1 MMRFSMSQLPIK
13 PRVGLLRGDPS
24 GIGPEVAAKLLA
36 IPLTRECAD
45 VLLLGDDPPA
55 CAVGKASAAAGR
67 YALDS
72 LQLAAACILRG
83 EIDALVYAP
92 LNKQAMKMAGLEEED
107 ELRFLTRL

>member
-1 MMRFSMSQLPIK
+1 MPERHNK
-13 PRVGLLRGDPS
+13 PRIGLLRGDPS

-36 IPLTRECAD
+36 IPQNRDCAE
-45 VLLLGDDPPA
+45 VLLLGNEPPA
-55 CAVGKASAAAGR
+55 CVLGKASAAAGR

-72 LQLAAACILRG
+72 LQLAAECIQRG

-107 ELRFLTRL
+107 